1 LAWKRGEG
9 NTIGDVVVTF
19 ARSGVLSEGPEG
31 LESEARGDDVFVE
44 NKKGGQPLPT
54 A

>member
-31 LESEARGDDVFVE
+31 MRVVSGFLA
-44 NKKGGQPLPT
+44 LT
-54 A
+54 L